1 MDLWGRKDSNLQINY
16 FTYNLRWN
24 CESWLSFRKKGE
36 YSSVLPICIL
46 PQLLHYFKEWIINCI
61 LIIPYFIQFKKFNS
75 KKNWKIF
82 TEGLEPSMPIRRRCC
97 RPMCIPFHEV
107 DLSVTIEYWVER
119 GTRTLKCFHL
129 RGFADRFLTIRTSQH
144 IF

>member
-1 MDLWGRKDSNLQINY
+1 MKLWILTILSEEKRIQLCFTNLHTSPIIALFQRMNNQLYFNY
-16 FTYNLRWN
+16 TIF
-24 CESWLSFRKKGE
+24 
-36 YSSVLPICIL
+36 YS
-46 PQLLHYFKEWIINCI
+46 
-61 LIIPYFIQFKKFNS
+61 IQKINS

-82 TEGLEPSMPIRRRCC
+82 YWGTRTLMPIRRRCC

-107 DLSVTIEYWVER
+107 DLSVTIEHWVER

-144 IF
+144 IFLILKYVIVFPLLHRICLL

>member
-24 CESWLSFRKKGE
+24 CESWLSFRKKSE

-46 PQLLHYFKEWIINCI
+46 PQIFHYFKELIINCI

-82 TEGLEPSMPIRRRCC
+82 TEGLEPPVSIRERISTQICARARHYHAISCLG
-97 RPMCIPFHEV
+97 IPCM
-107 DLSVTIEYWVER
+107 LCT
-119 GTRTLKCFHL
+119 HL
-129 RGFADRFLTIRTSQH
+129 WSLTFNLARHYS
-144 IF
+144 